1 MNSKILSILIVSCLL
16 SVCCEIFRNPSVYP
30 NFTYFVESVYVGYAS
45 VINPIVSTSV
55 ICFLVCV
62 LVWLTDIKLEQQHEI
77 IELYQE
83 FENLNHEI
91 EIERVGIEE

>member
-1 MNSKILSILIVSCLL
+1 MNSKILSIFIVACLITVY
-16 SVCCEIFRNPSVYP
+16 CEIYRNPSVHP
-30 NFTYFVESVYVGYAS
+30 NTINFLESVYRGYAS

-55 ICFLVCV
+55 ICFLVVV
-62 LVWLTDIKLEQQHEI
+62 LVWLININLEQQQEI